1 MPKLKTRKSLQHR
14 FRVTGT
20 GKIMRS
26 KIGKSHLRRNKSKRT
41 LRTYSQSIKLDPVD
55 QKRMKKVF
63 PAGLR

>member
-1 MPKLKTRKSLQHR
+1 MPKMKTNSAIKRR

-26 KIGKSHLRRNKSKRT
+26 KMGKSHLRRRKAKRT
-41 LRTYSQSIKLDPVD
+41 KRTYSQSLELHPADV
-55 QKRMKKVF
+55 KRMKKIF

>member
-1 MPKLKTRKSLQHR
+1 MPKLKTRKALQHR

-41 LRTYSQSIKLDPVD
+41 LRTYSKSMKLDPVD
-55 QKRMKKVF
+55 QKRIKKVL